1 MWWSAE
7 PHCTQCSDSLNGR
20 RALLDP
26 APPAAFT
33 GEAIDDGSTAGCGY
47 APGSFKE
54 EENMKRTMMS
64 FVITGAL
71 ACAAP
76 LAFAQSSTDTQDTGM
91 QHPQSGAITHQPP
104 YQSTAPMSSST
115 SSSSQSSMSSQS
127 NMSSSSMGS
136 GQMMGEHSMS
146 GTVESVTS
154 KGFVSLRTDEGT
166 LKLHFPDA
174 SQNLKKGDK
183 ITVHLSYSKDSGS
196 SSM

>member
-1 MWWSAE
+1 
-7 PHCTQCSDSLNGR
+7 
-20 RALLDP
+20 
-26 APPAAFT
+26 
-33 GEAIDDGSTAGCGY
+33 
-47 APGSFKE
+47 
-54 EENMKRTMMS
+54 MKRTMMS
-64 FVITGAL
+64 FVIAGAL
-71 ACAAP
+71 TCAAP
-76 LAFAQSSTDTQDTGM
+76 LALAQSSTDTQDTGM

-104 YQSTAPMSSST
+104 YKSTAPASSSS

-127 NMSSSSMGS
+127 NMSSSSMGN

-146 GTVESVTS
+146 GTVTSVSSSGMVMLKT
-154 KGFVSLRTDEGT
+154 GEGT

>member
-1 MWWSAE
+1 
-7 PHCTQCSDSLNGR
+7 
-20 RALLDP
+20 
-26 APPAAFT
+26 
-33 GEAIDDGSTAGCGY
+33 
-47 APGSFKE
+47 
-54 EENMKRTMMS
+54 MKRTMMS
-64 FVITGAL
+64 FVIAGAL

-76 LAFAQSSTDTQDTGM
+76 LALAQSSTDAQDTGM

-104 YQSTAPMSSST
+104 YKSTAPTSGSTTSSS
-115 SSSSQSSMSSQS
+115 SMSSQSSMSS
-127 NMSSSSMGS
+127 SSMDNA
-136 GQMMGEHSMS
+136 QMMGEHSMS

-183 ITVHLSYSKDSGS
+183 ITVHLGYTKDSGS

>member
-1 MWWSAE
+1 
-7 PHCTQCSDSLNGR
+7 
-20 RALLDP
+20 
-26 APPAAFT
+26 
-33 GEAIDDGSTAGCGY
+33 
-47 APGSFKE
+47 
-54 EENMKRTMMS
+54 MKRTLMS
-64 FVITGAL
+64 FVIAGVL

-76 LAFAQSSTDTQDTGM
+76 LAFAQSSTDAQDT

-104 YQSTAPMSSST
+104 YAPPATGST
-115 SSSSQSSMSSQS
+115 SQSSMSSQS
-127 NMSSSSMGS
+127 HMSSSSMGN

-154 KGFVSLRTDEGT
+154 KGFVSLRTDDGN

-183 ITVHLSYSKDSGS
+183 ITVHLGYSKDSGS